1 VLGSYGAGRAGADDQ
16 DVDLYRPG
24 HLDPSMKMAPE
35 GHARAHTPQFVQL
48 GRNSIQTS
56 CRVIAFSGQAPTQ
69 APQCMQK
76 ARSMA
81 GFFVMVLS
89 PGLK

>member
-1 VLGSYGAGRAGADDQ
+1 
-16 DVDLYRPG
+16 
-24 HLDPSMKMAPE
+24 MKMAPT
-35 GHARAHTPQFVQL
+35 GQARAQVPQLVQL

-56 CRVIAFSGQAPTQ
+56 CNVSAFSGQAPTQ

-81 GFFVMVLS
+81 GFFVMVV
-89 PGLK
+89 PRAENHWQAFIFFVVFTTTR